1 MVVVRRHGMTLSS
14 EHSVYLTGDACG
26 TPYVPAICV
35 SIACAIGTGYRSGR
49 GAGIRMDNASLL
61 TAHKAKSDEFYTKY
75 EDVAAEMEAYY
86 EYDHDVFRG
95 RTVLCP
101 CDDPSSSSFMRYFTD
116 NFKRFGLRRLIS
128 TCYAVDAGTDG
139 GQVASHDD
147 GMLARGKICVLT
159 DDGIRRDGHLGG
171 DGDFRGEEVTALRD
185 DADLV
190 ITNPPFSLFR
200 EFVTWVMDGRKRF
213 SVIGNINAIT
223 YREVFPLLMGDEM
236 WLGHN
241 AGGSHRGNSMSFIVP
256 DEYES
261 DYVSV
266 DGGTRMMPVS
276 SNWFTNIDHERR
288 HEPLPLET
296 AEHNL
301 RCNGKLRRKLLKDY
315 GDATRYP
322 RYDNYDAIEV
332 PFTEC
337 IPSDYDG
344 MMGVPITFM
353 GKYDPEQFEIV
364 GSFNS
369 HDDGDVSFGYVRSR
383 RVHAMSNG
391 KTITWNG
398 PVVNGRPV
406 YKRIVIRNRAIAA

>member
-1 MVVVRRHGMTLSS
+1 MAGNSQLSTARRTK
-14 EHSVYLTGDACG
+14 
-26 TPYVPAICV
+26 
-35 SIACAIGTGYRSGR
+35 
-49 GAGIRMDNASLL
+49 N
-61 TAHKAKSDEFYTKY
+61 DEFYTRY
-75 EDVAAEMEAYY
+75 DDVEAEMDAYH

-95 RTVLCP
+95 RTILCP
-101 CDDPSSSSFMRYFTD
+101 CDNPKLSSFTRYFAD
-116 NFKRFGLRRLIS
+116 NFDRLGIGRLIS
-128 TCYAVDAGTDG
+128 TSYADNGHGRFLVMERGAAHDAYGAI
-139 GQVASHDD
+139 V
-147 GMLARGKICVLT
+147 
-159 DDGIRRDGHLGG
+159 RRSGHLEG

-301 RCNGKLRRKLLKDY
+301 RYNGKLRRKLLKDY